1 MRQFLKRAITIFLL
15 IGTFFYVVD
24 SGLLVT
30 QIVPFFQNLA
40 PQAPTSESITD
51 SSSME
56 HFVINQPFS
65 QPDEVD
71 EQLLRDTTLQLTND
85 LRSSLEVGTLTQNE
99 TLQQAADIRALES
112 AQSFSHTRP
121 DGSDFY
127 TVLNE
132 ESLSYS
138 YQITG
143 ENLALATYHLD
154 DVGMAEF
161 LFDGWV
167 ESPGHYQNM
176 IEADFSE
183 LGVGI
188 YYDGDILYLVQIFG
202 TAY

>member
-1 MRQFLKRAITIFLL
+1 MRRFLKRVITILLL
-15 IGTFFYVVD
+15 IGTFFYMVD

-30 QIVPFFQNLA
+30 QIVPYFQNSA
-40 PQAPTSESITD
+40 PQAPTTESATD

-71 EQLLRDTTLQLTND
+71 EQLLRDTILQLTNE
-85 LRSSLEVGTLTQNE
+85 LRSSLDVGTLIQNN

-132 ESLSYS
+132 EGLSYS

-167 ESPGHYQNM
+167 ESPGHYQ
-176 IEADFSE
+176 I
-183 LGVGI
+183 
-188 YYDGDILYLVQIFG
+188 
-202 TAY
+202 

>member
-1 MRQFLKRAITIFLL
+1 MRRFLKRVITILLL

-71 EQLLRDTTLQLTND
+71 EQLLRDTILQLTND

-112 AQSFSHTRP
+112 AKRFSHAPP
-121 DGSDFY
+121 DGSPF
-127 TVLNE
+127 
-132 ESLSYS
+132 
-138 YQITG
+138 
-143 ENLALATYHLD
+143 
-154 DVGMAEF
+154 
-161 LFDGWV
+161 
-167 ESPGHYQNM
+167 
-176 IEADFSE
+176 
-183 LGVGI
+183 
-188 YYDGDILYLVQIFG
+188 YLVVCG
-202 TAY
+202 VV

>member
-1 MRQFLKRAITIFLL
+1 MMRFLKRVITILFL
-15 IGTFFYVVD
+15 IGTFFYMID

-30 QIVPFFQNLA
+30 QVIPFFQNLV
-40 PQAPTSESITD
+40 PQTPASESVTD

-56 HFVINQPFS
+56 QFVINQPIS

-71 EQLLRDTTLQLTND
+71 SLLLRETILQLTND
-85 LRSSLEVGTLTQNE
+85 LRNSLEVGTLTQND

-132 ESLSYS
+132 DGLSYT
-138 YQITG
+138 YQVTG

-183 LGVGI
+183 LGVGV

-202 TAY
+202 TSY

>member
-1 MRQFLKRAITIFLL
+1 M
-15 IGTFFYVVD
+15 VD

-30 QIVPFFQNLA
+30 QIVAYFQNSA
-40 PQAPTSESITD
+40 PQAPTTESATD

-71 EQLLRDTTLQLTND
+71 EQLLRDTILQLTNE
-85 LRSSLEVGTLTQNE
+85 LRSSLDVGTLIQNN

-132 ESLSYS
+132 EGLSYT

-183 LGVGI
+183 LGVGV